1 MVDARFCTDK
11 TMNKKIILTAFFL
24 LFPAFLHAQASS
36 DQIKLVKYFLKTPT
50 KNLNPDL
57 VPDFLAVGEKNVP
70 SKLRQGYVSKVMELY
85 ALRNVAEGNKQGFVR
100 TPDDSAPSCREF
112 HVKKGIRM
120 YSSVFSKHLMKGHSF
135 PEIVRLMRL
144 GHFSRLSSDYMPCLR
159 QKTKCSQQDMVCN
172 FTLSVVSVKKGKNR
186 RYYYFIYGNDPLAVV
201 YSLCTH
207 PGLGK
212 NTNFFSEKPSVLC
225 SH

>member
-1 MVDARFCTDK
+1 
-11 TMNKKIILTAFFL
+11 MNKKLILTVLFF
-24 LFPAFLHAQASS
+24 LFPAFLHAKASP

-50 KNLNPDL
+50 KSLNPDL
-57 VPDFLAVGEKNVP
+57 VPAFLAVGEKNLP
-70 SKLRQGYVSKVMELY
+70 SKFRQGYISKVMELY

-100 TPDDSAPSCREF
+100 TPDDSSPSCREF

-120 YSSVFSKHLMKGHSF
+120 YSSVFSKPLMEGHSL
-135 PEIVRLMRL
+135 PEIFRLLRL
-144 GHFSRLSSDYMPCLR
+144 GHFSRLSSDFMPCLR
-159 QKTKCSQQDMVCN
+159 KKTQCSQQDMVCN
-172 FTLSVVSVKKGKNR
+172 FTLSVVSVKKGKSR

-212 NTNFFSEKPSVLC
+212 NTNFFGGKPSVLC